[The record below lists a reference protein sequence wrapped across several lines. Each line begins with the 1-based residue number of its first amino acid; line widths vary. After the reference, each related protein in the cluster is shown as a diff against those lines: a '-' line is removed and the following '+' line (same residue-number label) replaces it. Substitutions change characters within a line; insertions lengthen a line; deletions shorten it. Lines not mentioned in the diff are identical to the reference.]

1 MTDFLQ
7 KDINRRREEFELYDT
22 DLDTAWQRIDKGL
35 DTADVTASA
44 NVHTWWKRIAG
55 VAAAVVLATTFALLW
70 QRGGSANTN
79 PTLSMV
85 SPDMAETE
93 QYYSMMIS
101 EKMLEI
107 EANGQWID
115 PAVIRDLKSLDQA
128 YTELRSDL
136 GDNLDNDEVITAMI
150 TNYKI
155 KLEVL
160 NRILVQIKEVKNE
173 ADAKKYAL

>member
-1 MTDFLQ
+1 MTDFLK
-7 KDINRRREEFELYDT
+7 KDISRRRKEFELYDT
-22 DLDTAWQRIDKGL
+22 DLDVVWQKIDKGL
-35 DTADVTASA
+35 DTIGNTAPV
-44 NVHTWWKRIAG
+44 NGHLWWKRMAG
-55 VAAAVVLATTFALLW
+55 VAAAVVLAATSVLLW
-70 QRGGSANTN
+70 QSGGSADAN

-107 EANGQWID
+107 EAHGQWID

-128 YTELRSDL
+128 YAELRSDL

-160 NRILVQIKEVKNE
+160 DRILVQIKEVKNE
-173 ADAKKYAL
+173 ADANKYAL